1 MKVKFTVNNYMLGA
15 KVKSTPTDKIV
26 SQERIDT
33 KHTEIVYE
41 ITDREKQFCE
51 KVLVKKGEVIEYDGT
66 LDMEIIDNELDA
78 AFEEYLK
85 TKEK

>member
-26 SQERIDT
+26 SQERID
-33 KHTEIVYE
+33 KAHTEIVYE

-51 KVLVKKGEVIEYDGT
+51 KVLAKNGEVIE
-66 LDMEIIDNELDA
+66 
-78 AFEEYLK
+78 
-85 TKEK
+85 